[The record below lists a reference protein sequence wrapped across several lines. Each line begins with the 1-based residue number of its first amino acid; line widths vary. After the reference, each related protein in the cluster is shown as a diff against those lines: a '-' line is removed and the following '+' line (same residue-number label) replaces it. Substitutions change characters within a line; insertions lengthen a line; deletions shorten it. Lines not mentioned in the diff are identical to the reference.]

1 MKVIR
6 FTAGSGLPLGG
17 LRFGE
22 IAYRAGLR
30 MLSVGNPNGQ
40 PPTNFSSISYR
51 EDLGILIIGNS
62 ALDIGAMLIA
72 GWDDRLLEQG
82 DEITNNGEIIT
93 HAY

>member
-1 MKVIR
+1 MIR

-51 EDLGILIIGNS
+51 EDLGVLLVGNV
-62 ALDIGAMLIA
+62 AIDIGVLLIDN
-72 GWDDRLLEQG
+72 WDDRLVEQG
-82 DEITNNGEIIT
+82 DEITNNGEVILNG
-93 HAY
+93 H

>member
-1 MKVIR
+1 VIR

-51 EDLGILIIGNS
+51 EDLGVLLVGNV
-62 ALDIGAMLIA
+62 AIDIGVLLIDN
-72 GWDDRLLEQG
+72 WDDRLVEQG
-82 DEITNNGEIIT
+82 DEITNNGEVILNG
-93 HAY
+93 H